1 MIQSTMQRLIESN
14 DELRRSGRIDR
25 IVYWSCIIGV
35 GIIVGLEKWI

>member
-1 MIQSTMQRLIESN
+1 MIQSTMQWLSAENDRL
-14 DELRRSGRIDR
+14 RKSGRIDR